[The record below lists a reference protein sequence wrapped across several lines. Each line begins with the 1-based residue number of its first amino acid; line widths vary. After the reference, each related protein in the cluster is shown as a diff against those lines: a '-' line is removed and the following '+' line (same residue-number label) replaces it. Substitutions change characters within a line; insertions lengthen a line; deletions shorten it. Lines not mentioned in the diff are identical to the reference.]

1 MKLMREHRERAVYE
15 IRVAGVLDPG
25 WSEWF
30 DGLTIVPESGDE
42 TWLTGPVRD
51 QAALHGI
58 LRKLH
63 DMGLP
68 LLAVNRID
76 APLPPE
82 K

>member
-1 MKLMREHRERAVYE
+1 MRLMRQHQEPAVYR
-15 IRVAGVLDPG
+15 IKVAGLLDPG

-30 DGLTIVPESGDE
+30 DGLTITPQGDDE

-51 QAALHGI
+51 QAALHGL

-68 LLAVNRID
+68 LLAVSRID
-76 APLPPE
+76 APRLC
-82 K
+82 

>member
-1 MKLMREHRERAVYE
+1 MQFMREHQEPAVYE
-15 IRVAGVLDPG
+15 IRVAGRPDPG

-30 DGLTIVPESGDE
+30 DGLAIATQSNNE

-51 QAALHGI
+51 QAALHGL

-68 LLAVNRID
+68 LLAVNRVGV
-76 APLPPE
+76 PGTTE
-82 K
+82 E